1 MTQDCL
7 DSLSTADG
15 RKSLP
20 NGIHIIGA
28 ETESAP
34 KVEGISWTEASSPA
48 SFLSSSSDKS
58 WSYLHLQHMSVIPFL
73 RWLDVYNSKVDTP
86 RRQPYFVHRS
96 YRYRYRD
103 PETQRGIRKTLER
116 TISGFVFLQG
126 KVKDIQTFLKQT
138 FPQYHLVNNCSTGR
152 PAVIPDAVMQPFM
165 RVSATHPEQVTFL
178 REPFEKFARDHVK
191 LRVLTGPFR
200 GYEGYVVRIDRDRQL
215 VFDFGGIAVAIRGVH
230 NEDFLQI
237 PD

>member
-7 DSLSTADG
+7 GSPSAADG
-15 RKSLP
+15 RKVLP
-20 NGIHIIGA
+20 KGIHIIEA
-28 ETESAP
+28 ENQLAS
-34 KVEGISWTEASSPA
+34 KVEGISPLQALSDSSYA
-48 SFLSSSSDKS
+48 TTS
-58 WSYLHLQHMSVIPFL
+58 WSYLHLQHMSVTPFL
-73 RWLDVYNSKVDTP
+73 RWLDIYNAKGDTL
-86 RRQPYFVHRS
+86 RKQHYFVHRS
-96 YRYRYRD
+96 FRYCYRD
-103 PETQRGIRKTLER
+103 PETERGIRKTLER
-116 TISGFVFLQG
+116 TVSGLVFLQG
-126 KVKDIQTFLKQT
+126 EVRDIQSFLRLY

-165 RVSATHPEQVTFL
+165 RVVKAHPEQVTFL
-178 REPFEKFARDHVK
+178 REPFEKFARDHVR

-200 GYEGYVVRIDRDRQL
+200 GYEGYIVRIDRDRQL